1 MATAPRNRIS
11 FDELGLGSL
20 LKRYR
25 LRVPPNQRE
34 YAWEELEVGDLLKD
48 YALAVNAKRTHF
60 LGAIVTI
67 PQEDDAGAL
76 EIVDGQQRLATTAIL
91 LAAIRDYATEL
102 DDKMLVESIQN
113 DYLSTIDLGRREYVP
128 RLTLNVD
135 DNELFSHI
143 MKGVAE
149 ESRPAASLVSH
160 HLLLEALAKA
170 REQVETIAAP
180 FDRRERGGVL
190 AQWVEFIEH
199 GAYAVLLQVPSE
211 RDAFRMF
218 ETLND
223 RGLET
228 SEADL
233 IKNHLFR
240 EAKARLPEAQNHW
253 THMRGAL
260 ESTSEDSNITID
272 FVRHGLITQRG
283 HMREADL
290 YDEVREVVKSEQT
303 AVSLSATFEA
313 LANIYVA
320 TFSGDHE
327 RWNPYPET
335 ARRAIRALNLIDMK
349 PMRPLLLAVGAK
361 MDQKEGTKAL
371 RLLLS
376 LGVRLIIASNPRS
389 RAVEEPLANT
399 AKRVYGGDVT
409 TAKELAEALSNIT
422 PGDARFT
429 EAFEIA
435 RVSKAS
441 LARYFLRSLE
451 QTAKGDPAPSFV
463 PEDDTQHINLDHVL
477 PRTPKDNWPQFEKD
491 EAQRL
496 YTRLGN
502 VALLQATSNSS
513 LRSSSFHDKKP
524 IYAKSAFEL
533 TSQIAEAD
541 TWDAEAINDRQ
552 KVLAKLA
559 PETWPLAT

>member
-1 MATAPRNRIS
+1 MAAPRNRIA

-20 LKRYR
+20 LKRHR

-34 YAWEELEVGDLLKD
+34 YAWEDLEVEDLLKD
-48 YALAVNAKRTHF
+48 YSLAVSANGSHF

-67 PQEDDAGAL
+67 PQEDDPGAL
-76 EIVDGQQRLATTAIL
+76 EIVDGQQRLATTALL
-91 LAAIRDYATEL
+91 LAAIRDYAQEI
-102 DDKMLVESIQN
+102 DDEMLVNSIQS
-113 DYLSTIDLGRREYVP
+113 DYLSTIDLARREYVP

-143 MKGVAE
+143 MRG
-149 ESRPAASLVSH
+149 ESEDLQRSATLVSH
-160 HLLLEALAKA
+160 ELLLDAFAKA
-170 REQVETIAAP
+170 QEQVQAIVAQ
-180 FDRRERGGVL
+180 FDRRERAGVL
-190 AQWVEFIEH
+190 VKWVEFIEH

-233 IKNHLFR
+233 IKNYLFR
-240 EAKARLPEAQNHW
+240 EAKDRLSEAQNHW
-253 THMRGAL
+253 SHMRGAL
-260 ESTSEDSNITID
+260 ESASEDPNITID
-272 FVRHGLITQRG
+272 FVRHALITQRG

-290 YDEVREVVKSEQT
+290 YDEVREIVKSEQS
-303 AVSLSATFEA
+303 AVTLSSTLEA
-313 LANIYVA
+313 LASIYVA

-327 RWNPYPET
+327 RWNSYPDV
-335 ARRAIRALNLIDMK
+335 ARRALRALDLIDMK

-361 MDQKEGTKAL
+361 MDQKEGSDAL
-371 RLLLS
+371 RFLLS
-376 LGVRLIIASNPRS
+376 LGVRLIVAANPRS

-399 AKRVYGGDVT
+399 AKSVYSGDVR
-409 TAKELAEALSNIT
+409 TAKQLAEALSAIT
-422 PGDARFT
+422 PGDPRFR
-429 EAFEIA
+429 EAFQMA

-451 QTAKGDPAPSFV
+451 QTAKDDPAPSFV
-463 PEDDTQHINLDHVL
+463 PEEDTRHINLDHVL
-477 PRTPKDNWPQFEKD
+477 PRTPEDNWPQFEKD

-502 VALLQATSNSS
+502 MALLRATSNSG
-513 LRSSSFHDKKP
+513 LKSSSFAEKKP
-524 IYAKSAFEL
+524 IYAESAFEL
-533 TSQIAEAD
+533 TSQIAEED
-541 TWDAEAINDRQ
+541 TWNAEAINNRQ
-552 KVLAKLA
+552 QVLAGLA
-559 PETWPLAT
+559 PDTWPLKT